1 MRSTTKRKKSKT
13 SSNINTSSTH
23 TSNLLRIPLET
34 FLEICK
40 YLTPVDLLSLS
51 LVCKTFYIDLCCGD
65 SITIQEIWRQ
75 SRLTYMPFREMGPPD
90 GMNEREY
97 IRFLIENKCYFC
109 GSKTRVTRI
118 YWERRV
124 RSCIKCFKDN
134 TVLEGIDNRVK
145 LILQRPFLQNGS
157 LSNRFWRDQV
167 EAKYAELCSIDIKD
181 QNEWIYEQYQL
192 SNDLQREIAER
203 RREDVLSRENQ
214 RSQRIQSISD
224 KLDLM
229 CEERD
234 ENGSEKYQRY
244 LLERCPSLCKCYTYE
259 RPFSERG
266 WKILRQKLIKEY
278 PQAEQSSKYLMNDD
292 TFDSD
297 DVGYDSDEIHID
309 DMSDDSKIF
318 FGSGSYR
325 CMIQ

>member
-1 MRSTTKRKKSKT
+1 MKGNTKRKKSNK
-13 SSNINTSSTH
+13 SSSKPATSSTH
-23 TSNLLRIPLET
+23 TSSSLIRLPLET

-40 YLTPVDLLSLS
+40 SLTPVDLLSLS
-51 LVCKTFYIDLCCGD
+51 LVCKTFYNDLCCGE
-65 SITIQEIWRQ
+65 SKTIQEIWRQ
-75 SRLTYMPFREMGPPD
+75 SRLTFMPFREMDPPE

-124 RSCIKCFKDN
+124 RSCIKCFKEN
-134 TVLEGIDNRVK
+134 TILEGIDNRIK

-167 EAKYAELCSIDIKD
+167 ESKYAELCNVDVKD

-192 SNDLQREIAER
+192 YNILQREIAER

-214 RSQRIQSISD
+214 RSQRIQGISD

-229 CEERD
+229 CEEID
-234 ENGSEKYQRY
+234 EN
-244 LLERCPSLCKCYTYE
+244 
-259 RPFSERG
+259 G

-278 PQAEQSSKYLMNDD
+278 PQVEQSYKSLM
-292 TFDSD
+292 FDNSYED
-297 DVGYDSDEIHID
+297 EIDYDSDEVEID
-309 DMSDDSKIF
+309 DSDDDSKLF
-318 FGSGSYR
+318 FSSGSYR

>member
-1 MRSTTKRKKSKT
+1 MKMKGNTKRKKSNK
-13 SSNINTSSTH
+13 SSSKPTTSSTQ
-23 TSNLLRIPLET
+23 TSSSSNLLRLPLEI

-40 YLTPVDLLSLS
+40 SLTPVDLLSLS
-51 LVCKTFYIDLCCGD
+51 LVCKTFYNDLCCGE
-65 SITIQEIWRQ
+65 SKTIQEIWRQ
-75 SRLTYMPFREMGPPD
+75 SRLTFMPFREMGPPE

-124 RSCIKCFKDN
+124 RSCIKCFKEN
-134 TVLEGIDNRVK
+134 TVLEGIDNRIK

-167 EAKYAELCSIDIKD
+167 ESKYAELCNVIVKD
-181 QNEWIYEQYQL
+181 QNEWIYDQYQL
-192 SNDLQREIAER
+192 YNILQREIAER

-214 RSQRIQSISD
+214 RSQRIQGISE

-229 CEERD
+229 CEEID
-234 ENGSEKYQRY
+234 ENGLVKYQRY

-266 WKILRQKLIKEY
+266 
-278 PQAEQSSKYLMNDD
+278 
-292 TFDSD
+292 
-297 DVGYDSDEIHID
+297 
-309 DMSDDSKIF
+309 
-318 FGSGSYR
+318 
-325 CMIQ
+325 